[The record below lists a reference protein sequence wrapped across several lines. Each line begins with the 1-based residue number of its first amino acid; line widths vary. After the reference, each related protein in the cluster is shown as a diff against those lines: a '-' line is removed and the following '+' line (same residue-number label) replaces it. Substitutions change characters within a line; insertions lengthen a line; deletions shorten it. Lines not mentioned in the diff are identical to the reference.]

1 MELPPAWQ
9 RPDPLRGLEDAPWS
23 VLPRGAGVDELFR
36 DAVRGERAVRE
47 AACQALADRLLTEDT
62 VSEATAWAVPFLV
75 ELGASYRVPAATRDR
90 VIFLLAAIALAGSG
104 FTDDGKRT
112 RRRWNALGRE
122 LPRRPPDWLSQTRY
136 EVAKGAPKVFDTLAG
151 AEVACSMALA
161 IAVPEVVP
169 AHVADVAEA
178 IASDDRSPRLLA
190 QAARVAGHLVNGAP
204 VTPLLLRTTAQG
216 HTELLR
222 AYRGNS
228 YPPNQPNEVT
238 LQLMGYRYA
247 FLAAYG
253 DTAYGNTACGD
264 PVHGDDQEGATIT
277 P

>member
-9 RPDPLRGLEDAPWS
+9 RPDPLRGLEDVPWS
-23 VLPRGAGVDELFR
+23 VLSHGTGVDELLR
-36 DAVRGERAVRE
+36 NAADGERAVRE
-47 AACQALADRLLTEDT
+47 AACRELVERLLVEDT
-62 VSEATAWAVPFLV
+62 VSEASAWAVPFLV
-75 ELGASYRVPAATRDR
+75 EMGASYRVPATSRDR
-90 VIFLLAAIALAGSG
+90 VIFLLAALALASAG

-112 RRRWNALGRE
+112 RRRWNASGRE
-122 LPRRPPDWLSQTRY
+122 LPRLPPDWITQTRY
-136 EVAKGAPKVFDTLAG
+136 EVAKGAPKVFETLGG

-169 AHVADVAEA
+169 AHVVEVAEA

-190 QAARVAGHLVNGAP
+190 QAARVARHVVSGEP

-216 HTELLR
+216 HMELLR
-222 AYRGNS
+222 AYRTKS
-228 YPPNQPNEVT
+228 YPPNQPFEVT

-253 DTAYGNTACGD
+253 D
-264 PVHGDDQEGATIT
+264 QEGVTTT

>member
-9 RPDPLRGLEDAPWS
+9 RPDPLRGLEDTPWS
-23 VLPRGAGVDELFR
+23 VLAHGTGVDELL
-36 DAVRGERAVRE
+36 RGVVHGDRTERGT
-47 AACQALADRLLTEDT
+47 ACQALADRLLDDGT
-62 VSEATAWAVPFLV
+62 VSEASVWAVPFLV
-75 ELGASYRVPAATRDR
+75 ELGASYRVPPDTRDR
-90 VIFLLAAIALAGSG
+90 VIFLLAGLALAQAG

-122 LPRRPPDWLSQTRY
+122 LPRRPPDWITQARY
-136 EVAKGAPKVFDTLAG
+136 EVAKGAPKVFEALGG

-169 AHVADVAEA
+169 RHVLRVAEDLSA
-178 IASDDRSPRLLA
+178 ADRAPRLLA
-190 QAARVAGHLVNGAP
+190 LAARVVLHLVGGTQ
-204 VTPLLLRTTAQG
+204 VTPALLRATAQC
-216 HTELLR
+216 HPELLR
-222 AYRGNS
+222 AYRGRA
-228 YPPNQPNEVT
+228 YPPNQAPDVT

-253 DTAYGNTACGD
+253 DD
-264 PVHGDDQEGATIT
+264 EEGVTIT